1 MYHCT
6 KYANKANILEY
17 LRFKSIVTVWNLNMK
32 ILKDLAHLY
41 EIVLNCE
48 TVGTGVI
55 NIGNILNFDMEFT
68 IVLCLILGNVF

>member
-1 MYHCT
+1 M
-6 KYANKANILEY
+6 YANKANILEY
-17 LRFKSIVTVWNLNMK
+17 LRFRSIVTVWNLNMK

-55 NIGNILNFDMEFT
+55 NRVN
-68 IVLCLILGNVF
+68 